1 VIRDE
6 ILVLVG
12 EALAAAQAA
21 GDIPQFAAPPATIEH
36 PQRPEHG
43 DFSANLPLRIQ
54 GLAKMKAIEVAE
66 ALRKHVPKHVSV
78 SKVDVAPPGFLNFY
92 LDAGWVTA
100 QASVVAAAG
109 ESYASIDRGAGQR
122 VQLEY
127 VSANP
132 TGPAHV
138 GNGRGAAIGSTLAN
152 VMKAAGY
159 DVEQEFYVNDA
170 GTQVAIFGRTL
181 YARYEQL
188 FGREAS
194 IPENGYPGE
203 YVIEIADRV
212 KTEHGD
218 AFLRPEGEEPDPAL
232 GQLGIQL
239 QVDSIREDLSGMGV
253 DYDVWFS
260 ERSLMVNGG
269 PYDDSL
275 QILRDQGHVI
285 ERDGAVWFASSE
297 LGESKDNVLIRSDG
311 QPTYYATDIAYH
323 YDKLVTRKFDRVI
336 DIWGADHQG
345 HVSRVKTAVQAVGGD
360 PEALDVLLYQLVT
373 LKRGSEVVPLSKRAG
388 EIVTIRDV
396 IAEVGSDATRF
407 FFLSPSSNQTM
418 DFDLDL
424 AKKQSDEN
432 PVYYVQYAHARIAG
446 IIDKAKKAGLSSNG
460 ADASLLVHDA
470 EQTLIRKLLLLPE
483 VLELVVDDMAPHHLP
498 HYAMELAT
506 AFHAFYTQCRVIS
519 ENEELS
525 RARILL
531 LEAARVTLAR
541 TLSLMGISAPDQM

>member
-1 VIRDE
+1 MIRDE

-12 EALAAAQAA
+12 EALTAAQAA
-21 GDIPQFAAPPATIEH
+21 GDIPQFAAPAATIEH

-66 ALRKHVPKHVSV
+66 ALRKHVPSHAAV

-92 LDAGWVTA
+92 LDASWVAA
-100 QASVVAAAG
+100 QAPVVAAAG
-109 ESYASIDRGAGQR
+109 EDYASSNRGAGQR

-203 YVIEIADRV
+203 YVIEIAERV
-212 KTEHGD
+212 KAEYGD
-218 AFLRPEGEEPDPAL
+218 QFLRPEGEEPDPAL
-232 GQLGIQL
+232 GQLGIQM
-239 QVDSIREDLSGMGV
+239 QVDSIREDLAGMGV
-253 DYDVWFS
+253 NYDVWFS
-260 ERSLMVNGG
+260 ERSLMVEGG
-269 PYDDSL
+269 PYEGAF
-275 QILRDQGHVI
+275 QILRDHGHVI
-285 ERDGAVWFASSE
+285 ERDGAVWFASSD

-323 YDKLVTRKFDRVI
+323 YDKFVTRKFDRVI

-345 HVSRVKTAVQAVGGD
+345 HVSRVKTAVQAVGGNPD
-360 PEALDVLLYQLVT
+360 ALEVLLYQLVT
-373 LKRGSEVVPLSKRAG
+373 LKRGSQVVPLSKRAG

-407 FFLSPSSNQTM
+407 FFLSPSSSQTM

-446 IIDKAKKAGLSSNG
+446 IIDKAKETGLSSEG
-460 ADASLLVHDA
+460 ADASLLTHDA

-483 VLELVVDDMAPHHLP
+483 VLETVVDDLAPHHLP

-519 ENEELS
+519 DDEALS